1 MNVVCI
7 RSVVGAIK
15 LPEAVR
21 ALSSL
26 PYLDYAD
33 HFTLFTDL
41 GQDITPERWARVMFG
56 NVPSLGELLIW
67 RGLLGLR
74 LCRQQ
79 SPETVAGWKIGGRG
93 KDWVRLEATSW
104 FLAGNLVVQKAH
116 GEVSLATFLHYRW
129 WLGRVIWFL
138 LSAIHRLLVPRVLRG
153 AVAKI
158 GASR

>member
-1 MNVVCI
+1 MNVGCI
-7 RSVVGAIK
+7 QSAVGTLK

-33 HFTLFTDL
+33 QFTLSTDA
-41 GQDITPERWARVMFG
+41 GEDVTPERWARAMFG
-56 NVPSLGELLIW
+56 NVPSVGELLIW

-74 LCRQQ
+74 LCLQQ
-79 SPETVAGWKIGGRG
+79 SPATVAGWKIGGRG
-93 KDWVRLEATSW
+93 EDWVRLEATSW
-104 FLAGNLVVQKAH
+104 LLVGNLVVQKTH
-116 GEVSLATFLHYRW
+116 GKVSLATFLHYRW
-129 WLGRVIWFL
+129 WLGHVVWFL
-138 LSAIHRLLVPRVLRG
+138 LSAVHRLLVPRVLRS